1 MDGIFDNYRF
11 IFIYFSFYSKFFK
24 KFWKKKKDIIYIVL
38 RSNLE
43 DKILDI

>member
-11 IFIYFSFYSKFFK
+11 IFIYFGFYSKFFK
-24 KFWKKKKDIIYIVL
+24 KFWKKKKDYIYIVL